1 MQLLHAIPKSW
12 KNNLSDINA
21 FSASSFN
28 NKTPHVSSK
37 QVKQQRNLHFS
48 NWSKRRTNF
57 IKTILSQEVQR
68 QRS

>member
-37 QVKQQRNLHFS
+37 
-48 NWSKRRTNF
+48 
-57 IKTILSQEVQR
+57 
-68 QRS
+68 